1 MDAWPA
7 LIASGLVAAL
17 GIVAVGAIADVADGQ
32 LTGLGSLLGGWRPHA
47 WPSGVQEDDPEAGW
61 ARHSAFRRPDGDMS
75 PSTGWT
81 IGSAPDDPEAD
92 DGFLSWIEELD

>member
-17 GIVAVGAIADVADGQ
+17 GVVAVGAIADVADGQ

-47 WPSGVQEDDPEAGW
+47 WPTGVQEDDPEAGW
-61 ARHSAFRRPDGDMS
+61 ARHSAFRRTDESICPPAAPPPDE
-75 PSTGWT
+75 
-81 IGSAPDDPEAD
+81 AEPE